1 MQRKPGPR
9 EEYRLKEIQR
19 VKDSASLADKFP
31 RLKSLKAELAFYNS
45 AGVTRNSEIKYKANL
60 DHAKS
65 VFRFDCQNHE
75 CVGGDFDLSDLLA
88 RAIAARRTTLSGEM
102 RCQGWLNKHAV
113 GQTYCHNILRY
124 KITLAY

>member
-9 EEYRLKEIQR
+9 EEYRLQEIQR
-19 VKDSASLADKFP
+19 VKDSSSLAEKFP

-65 VFRFDCQNHE
+65 VFRFDCHNHE

-88 RAIAARRTTLSGEM
+88 KAIAARRTKLSGEM
-102 RCQGWLNKHAV
+102 RCQ
-113 GQTYCHNILRY
+113 
-124 KITLAY
+124 